1 MLGPSFTPKQTYQM
15 INKKFG
21 PAVAKSFKP
30 KDEVD
35 VLEGIKIGDSKVAD
49 GLVDKAATASVKV
62 VAKAGDKTA
71 AKAAAAGGDTKNGTK
86 KEML

>member
-1 MLGPSFTPKQTYQM
+1 MPCADSAAQ
-15 INKKFG
+15 
-21 PAVAKSFKP
+21 
-30 KDEVD
+30 DEVD
-35 VLEGIKIGDSKVAD
+35 LEGIKIASAD

-71 AKAAAAGGDTKNGTK
+71 AKAAAAGGDTK